1 MQTPSRLTFAA
12 ALIGLAALTF
22 VYGDFT
28 LQWQPVPAWVP
39 DRRLLA
45 LPLCLDPAG
54 VRRRAPHDA
63 RPARSRRAC
72 SFSIRCS
79 GCSC

>member
-28 LQWQPVPAWVP
+28 LQWQPVPPWVP

-45 LPLCLDPAG
+45 YLSASILLACGGALHTPRARGARVLFLFVALGAPA
-54 VRRRAPHDA
+54 
-63 RPARSRRAC
+63 
-72 SFSIRCS
+72 
-79 GCSC
+79 